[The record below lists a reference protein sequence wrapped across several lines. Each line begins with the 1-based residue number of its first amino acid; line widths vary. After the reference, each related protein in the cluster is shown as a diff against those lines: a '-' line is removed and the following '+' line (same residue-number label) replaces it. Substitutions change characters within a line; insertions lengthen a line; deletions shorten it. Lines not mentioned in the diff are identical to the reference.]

1 MAACS
6 AGLELGKE
14 FDEQELQHAVDQLLV
29 QPGILHTV
37 GRYTF
42 PVIHHI
48 LPTYTVREF

>member
-29 QPGILHTV
+29 QPGILHTHIL
-37 GRYTF
+37 
-42 PVIHHI
+42 PVIHHSV
-48 LPTYTVREF
+48 PYRTYTVREF